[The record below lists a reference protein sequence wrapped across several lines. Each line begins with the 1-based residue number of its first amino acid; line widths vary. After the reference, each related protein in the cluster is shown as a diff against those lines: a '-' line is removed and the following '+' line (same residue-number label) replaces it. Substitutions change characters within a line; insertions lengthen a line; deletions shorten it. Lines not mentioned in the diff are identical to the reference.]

1 MTVTA
6 AVANDVIITITI
18 MTTMTTVIIITAIIT
33 IIDMNSVK
41 IRHFSTTVWT

>member
-6 AVANDVIITITI
+6 AIAIDIIVTVTI
-18 MTTMTTVIIITAIIT
+18 MTSMTAVIIITTIIT

-41 IRHFSTTVWT
+41 IRHFSTTVWA